1 MRAPFSV
8 SCSNAPVPLLRSH
21 LLTGWHNSLLTRRP
35 RCLLLLFSHLLCTV
49 SSPQAGPSFLYTYL
63 LLRRSMPGL
72 PQSKGSPELNA
83 VRVSKTPECSFDCHL
98 DISVWNSTVWRIIL
112 LWIYHASWK
121 TRPVHETIT
130 WPPTEWAM
138 DSILSPSGSHHSH
151 GV

>member
-1 MRAPFSV
+1 MDKIKALIEAVRGRMAMGPEEKPRAVNWKRGGLMRAPFSV

-112 LWIYHASWK
+112 L
-121 TRPVHETIT
+121 
-130 WPPTEWAM
+130 
-138 DSILSPSGSHHSH
+138 
-151 GV
+151 